1 MPQISDFLD
10 AARTIRPLL
19 PTVVDT
25 ETAQQIDQQLA
36 ATLNQTHIPLV
47 MEGKKQL
54 RNRRREEIVA
64 LAGEREEI

>member
-1 MPQISDFLD
+1 
-10 AARTIRPLL
+10 
-19 PTVVDT
+19 
-25 ETAQQIDQQLA
+25 
-36 ATLNQTHIPLV
+36 